1 MTKKFSFPPEWLKRL
16 LTTPTAELNRWQ
28 YAIRFFLELCRHGA
42 RQLRQDRASQMAAA
56 LSYRTI
62 FGLIPV
68 IIIAILL
75 FRAVGGT
82 EEFSTLVNEMLTA
95 AQLDQV
101 ASPDEGKTLAVWAR
115 EVVTSIS
122 ENLNARTIGVIGACV
137 LIWAAIG
144 LLTTIE
150 RCFNQVCQAAEHRS
164 LMRRIP
170 LYWTT
175 LTLGLI
181 LLYSSF
187 HFQGRLAEGIRS
199 AGWSDPL
206 ASAIGFVTAFGAT
219 WLFLL
224 LIYVLMPNT
233 RVHPAAAA
241 VGSLVAAVLWVA
253 ATHAFSE
260 YIAFSF
266 RKESSAFAILY
277 GSLGLII

>member
-1 MTKKFSFPPEWLKRL
+1 MTKKLSFPPEWLKRL

-82 EEFSTLVNEMLTA
+82 EEFSTMVNEMLTA

-187 HFQGRLAEGIRS
+187 HFQGRLAEVIR
-199 AGWSDPL
+199 
-206 ASAIGFVTAFGAT
+206 
-219 WLFLL
+219 
-224 LIYVLMPNT
+224 
-233 RVHPAAAA
+233 
-241 VGSLVAAVLWVA
+241 
-253 ATHAFSE
+253 
-260 YIAFSF
+260 
-266 RKESSAFAILY
+266 
-277 GSLGLII
+277 